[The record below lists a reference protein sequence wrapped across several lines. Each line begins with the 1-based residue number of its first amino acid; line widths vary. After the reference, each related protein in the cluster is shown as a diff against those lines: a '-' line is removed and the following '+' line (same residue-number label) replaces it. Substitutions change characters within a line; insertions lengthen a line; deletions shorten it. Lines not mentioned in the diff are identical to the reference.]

1 MKIITNNK
9 KAFHNFFISDLFE
22 AGIALE
28 GSEVKSIRDGGVSL
42 NESFVVLKNG
52 EAFLK
57 NAYIK
62 PYDKANSFQP
72 DSHRTRKLLLH
83 KDEILKLERKVKEKG
98 FSVMPTKVYL
108 SGGRVKIEIGLAK
121 GRKLYD
127 KREVLKNESI
137 KRDIERARR
146 DLK

>member
-28 GSEVKSIRDGGVSL
+28 GSEVKSIRGGGVSL

-72 DSHRTRKLLLH
+72 DSHRTG
-83 KDEILKLERKVKEKG
+83 IFNYANKG
-98 FSVMPTKVYL
+98 LF
-108 SGGRVKIEIGLAK
+108 
-121 GRKLYD
+121 
-127 KREVLKNESI
+127 
-137 KRDIERARR
+137 
-146 DLK
+146 